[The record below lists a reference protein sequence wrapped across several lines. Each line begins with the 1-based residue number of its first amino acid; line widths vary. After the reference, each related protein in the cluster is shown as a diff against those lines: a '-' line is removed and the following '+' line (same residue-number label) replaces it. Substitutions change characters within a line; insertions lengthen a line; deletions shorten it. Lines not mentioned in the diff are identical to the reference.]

1 VRRAHVT
8 TIVTAWVT
16 TVPVSAVL
24 AALTYALL
32 SML

>member
-1 VRRAHVT
+1 LWPWIEKSGLRRFAFG
-8 TIVTAWVT
+8 
-16 TVPVSAVL
+16 AVL